1 MTETAELSND
11 EYSALLDDAFDVPVV
26 GYWTVEAEASN

>member
-11 EYSALLDDAFDVPVV
+11 EYRALLDDAFDFEVV
-26 GYWTVEAEASN
+26 GWTVEAEASS